1 MDKIIN
7 IAKKVNLEL
16 PGGVKWVC
24 HKISSILAISNIL
37 CAYNPAIS
45 NSLVF
50 SDIASVYVQDA
61 SHNNQSTIQ
70 QQVNNLLSNLYG
82 GGSLKSLAACIENKR
97 GDGYLYILNQ
107 YSCWFPFHA
116 ATRQQSGNAF
126 LKYAFENSCEGVCG

>member
-1 MDKIIN
+1 MDKIIS

-24 HKISSILAISNIL
+24 HKIASLLAISNIL
-37 CAYNPAIS
+37 YDNNPAIS
-45 NSLVF
+45 NSIVF
-50 SDIASVYVQDA
+50 SDIASANVQDV
-61 SHNNQSTIQ
+61 SHNNQSTTK

-107 YSCWFPFHA
+107 YSFWFPFHA
-116 ATRQQSGNAF
+116 ATRQQSGNSV
-126 LKYAFENSCEGVCG
+126 LQYAFDNSCEGVCG

>member
-1 MDKIIN
+1 MDKIIS

-24 HKISSILAISNIL
+24 NKISSLLAISNIL
-37 CAYNPAIS
+37 CANNPAIS

-50 SDIASVYVQDA
+50 SDIVSTDVQDA
-61 SHNNQSTIQ
+61 SHNNQSTTK

-107 YSCWFPFHA
+107 YSYWFPFHA
-116 ATRQQSGNAF
+116 ATRQQSGNSV
-126 LKYAFENSCEGVCG
+126 LQYAFDNSCEGVCG